1 MIRVSH
7 HSNLLPARISFIFYL
22 FFLCGDSWDGKEVMC
37 QSGFCNRFS
46 LLLAKERHVFILE
59 TSELTLHRHLFQW
72 QAHKHFCFVFFL
84 NEKWHQVCIC
94 ALSRCSTPRSA
105 FDHTTTKPCW
115 YLQLPAVDLLPHIS
129 SPLTSSLCVI
139 RRPGCI
145 LIQSRKTCIHFALGC
160 GNCPK

>member
-46 LLLAKERHVFILE
+46 FLLAKERHVFILE

-115 YLQLPAVDLLPHIS
+115 YLQLPHLQSIYSPMYPPLSLPLCVWSVGLAVFLS
-129 SPLTSSLCVI
+129 SPEKRVF
-139 RRPGCI
+139 I
-145 LIQSRKTCIHFALGC
+145 LH
-160 GNCPK
+160 